1 LRNVCIAAAVMA
13 VMASPALAQPER
25 KAQTQHAPQA
35 MPYDAY
41 GGSKKRHHT
50 DPDPNVLFEM
60 MRQRNWRK
68 GG

>member
-1 LRNVCIAAAVMA
+1 MRNVCIVAAAMA
-13 VMASPALAQPER
+13 VMASPALAQWEP

-35 MPYDAY
+35 MPYNAY
-41 GGSKKRHHT
+41 GGKKRHHT
-50 DPDPNVLFEM
+50 DPDPNILFEM

>member
-1 LRNVCIAAAVMA
+1 MRNVYIVAAVTA
-13 VMASPALAQPER
+13 VMASPAFAQSER
-25 KAQTQHAPQA
+25 KAQTQDAPQA

-41 GGSKKRHHT
+41 GGKKRHT

>member
-1 LRNVCIAAAVMA
+1 MRNVCIATAVIASMA
-13 VMASPALAQPER
+13 CPAFAQSER

-35 MPYDAY
+35 MQYDGY
-41 GGSKKRHHT
+41 GGKKRHT

>member
-1 LRNVCIAAAVMA
+1 MRNVCIVGAVTA
-13 VMASPALAQPER
+13 VMASPAFAQSER
-25 KAQTQHAPQA
+25 KAPTQHAPQA

-41 GGSKKRHHT
+41 GGKKRHT